1 MSVRD
6 ESFVLDGR
14 IFWPPIDGES
24 LRLMNHHDHEH
35 SDHVNGQQVNGEA
48 MTEEELDA
56 CEDRLTNEA
65 VLDQVNKGISPP
77 LETLTQDIFCGSR
90 TSSIALS

>member
-14 IFWPPIDGES
+14 IFWPPIDGEVVS
-24 LRLMNHHDHEH
+24 LMNHHNHEH

-56 CEDRLTNEA
+56 YEERLTNEA
-65 VLDQVNKGISPP
+65 VLDQVKVSLHP
-77 LETLTQDIFCGSR
+77 LKR
-90 TSSIALS
+90 

>member
-1 MSVRD
+1 MMSVRD

-14 IFWPPIDGES
+14 IFWPPIDGKG
-24 LRLMNHHDHEH
+24 LPIMNHHDHEH
-35 SDHVNGQQVNGEA
+35 NDHVNGQQVNGEA

-65 VLDQVNKGISPP
+65 ALDQVKVP
-77 LETLTQDIFCGSR
+77 LLPLKR
-90 TSSIALS
+90 